1 MEQQKVDFAIIG
13 ECLIELTSN
22 GTLAESSTLNK
33 YFGGDTI
40 TTAITVA
47 RLGGKTAYITKVG
60 NDGFSEFILS
70 SLQKENIDTSLIK
83 TNDEQ
88 NGMYIISNTQTKKEL
103 LYYKRKTAAT
113 KLTIDDLPE
122 DYIKNLKLVYST
134 GIVQSLSAGARELVR
149 ESFRIAR
156 ENEVLTAYDPN
167 YTSCFMNSGDTKELM
182 EEIID
187 YADIVFL
194 SLKGDA
200 VRLYEID
207 SIDKAM
213 KYFWD
218 RGVKIVVIKS
228 HIDNG
233 YYTGYSGTITFTEFY
248 NTIKAVDVTASGDV
262 FNGGFLY
269 AITNGYAPSDAT
281 KFASVVSGLQTQN
294 YGAIQ
299 SIPYLKN
306 VMENME
312 TCGI

>member
-1 MEQQKVDFAIIG
+1 MDQQKTDIVIIG

-22 GTLAESSTLNK
+22 GSLAESSTLNK
-33 YFGGDTI
+33 YFGGDTV
-40 TTAITVA
+40 TTAVA
-47 RLGGKTAYITKVG
+47 ASRMGGNVSYVTKVG

-88 NGMYIISNTQTKKEL
+88 NGMYIVANPQNKKEL

-113 KLTIDDLPE
+113 KLNIEDISE
-122 DYIKNLKLVYST
+122 DYIKQVKLVYST
-134 GIVQSLSAGARELVR
+134 GIVQSLSASSRELIR

-156 ENEVLTAYDPN
+156 ENEVITAYDPN
-167 YTSCFMNSGDTKELM
+167 YTSCFMSSGDTKELL
-182 EEIID
+182 EEILD

-200 VRLYEID
+200 IRLYEVD
-207 SIDKAM
+207 SVEQIM
-213 KYFWD
+213 KHFWD

-233 YYTGYSGTITFTEFY
+233 YYTGYNGSISFTEFY
-248 NTIKAVDVTASGDV
+248 NTSKAIDVTASGDV

-269 AITNGYAPSDAT
+269 AITNGYQPNEAT

-299 SIPYLKN
+299 SIPYLKT

-312 TCGI
+312 A